1 MPVLAAALCFHVAAR
16 LWSFIRDSCPL
27 LLRCNETHP
36 PNCPIKRGSE
46 RVTFR
51 RADVRMFWWPSSQRL
66 YFDCAAD
73 KTESGK
79 KKKKVPWLHFKT
91 KPGFKLFA
99 INKKKK
105 KKGKKTPQ
113 LGEWSYIHMKLF
125 ATHSSAKSQSST
137 SAPRT
142 ACESVAVASE
152 ETELQSHMHPAS
164 STALTHEIISYCF
177 CALPPNFETV

>member
-91 KPGFKLFA
+91 RPCCKLCTF
-99 INKKKK
+99 IKKKK
-105 KKGKKTPQ
+105 KKKAKKHHN
-113 LGEWSYIHMKLF
+113 LESEAIYIWSYLQP
-125 ATHSSAKSQSST
+125 THQPRASLPLQPPEQHASLSQSP
-137 SAPRT
+137 ARR
-142 ACESVAVASE
+142 
-152 ETELQSHMHPAS
+152 QSCS
-164 STALTHEIISYCF
+164 LTCIRP
-177 CALPPNFETV
+177 LLLL